1 MMPSTFHLPAR
12 TWERLVLSLQTPL
25 ELSESWL
32 PSTLLLPL
40 TSGSFL
46 PLNLAST
53 FSSNV
58 DISGARH
65 C

>member
-12 TWERLVLSLQTPL
+12 TWEPLVLSLQTPL
-25 ELSESWL
+25 ELPESWL

-40 TSGSFL
+40 TSVSFP
-46 PLNLAST
+46 PLGLVST

-58 DISGARH
+58 
-65 C
+65 